1 MLREHRALMRCM
13 EIVIAE
19 YDLDDELDALWH
31 HHSQGR
37 CSRAICTDLDPELDE
52 LSDAEDPEQQ
62 LRAELAAS
70 RAELADRSAMIEAVQ
85 GALECCRKNRR
96 RGGDDHTAQNT
107 R

>member
-37 CSRAICTDLDPELDE
+37 CSAICTDLDPELDE